1 VGENGVALGN
11 RAGVLV
17 GSPGC
22 APITIVAPIRSRVE
36 STVALLRPADYL
48 EAFSQR
54 QSLPQAAPSFGQ
66 PRTISRWAR
75 AKPATSGLVSTW
87 ICAPARPAANSL
99 PRAARTRT
107 RHR

>member
-1 VGENGVALGN
+1 MGENGVALGN

-17 GSPGC
+17 GSPG
-22 APITIVAPIRSRVE
+22 E